1 MQDIESLRHRIHG
14 ILVGAMQAMAGAG
27 RKVCDC
33 ADEVPWE
40 CTMDMARQVWDES
53 RHVEIFIKLLE
64 HVEGY
69 TGAYPE
75 TTMLWRCSC
84 AESPEE
90 RVASVVNRGLEGL
103 ACEVFVQ
110 LIELA
115 RKIGDPVIERAL
127 DFVLADEI
135 THVRKDQPYAVV

>member
-1 MQDIESLRHRIHG
+1 MQDIEALRHRLHG

-27 RKVCDC
+27 RRVCDC

-40 CTMDMARQVWDES
+40 CTMDLARQVWDES

-64 HVEGY
+64 HVEGSM
-69 TGAYPE
+69 GAYPE
-75 TTMLWRCSC
+75 TDMLWRCSC

-90 RVASVVNRGLEGL
+90 CVASINCGLEGL
-103 ACEVFVQ
+103 AGDVLGQ

-115 RKIGDPVIERAL
+115 RKVGDPVIERAL
-127 DFVLADEI
+127 DFVLADDL